1 MIAYNLFP
9 TPVVFFK
16 LGREITDKELNFI
29 GSLERKKNDGN
40 EISANA
46 DVFSADEM
54 KDIAAFV
61 NEKLKFYFQ
70 DIHSPAFDVDVYIT
84 QSWANYTKKGQFHH
98 KHRHPNSFISGVFYV
113 SANREK
119 DRIKFFSN
127 RDLQIEIP
135 TQKYNQ
141 YNSESWWLSVGSGD
155 LVLFPST
162 LWHMVDTV
170 DSDDE
175 RISIAFNTFLKGSIG
190 DETIMTGLKL

>member
-1 MIAYNLFP
+1 MMVHNLFP
-9 TPVVFFK
+9 TPVVFFN
-16 LGREITDKELNFI
+16 LGRDVTGKEFNFVKN
-29 GSLERKKNDGN
+29 LERRENQGN
-40 EISANA
+40 ETSVNA

-54 KDIAAFV
+54 QDIAAFV

-70 DIHSPAFDVDVYIT
+70 DIHSPAYDVDVYVT

-98 KHRHPNSFISGVFYV
+98 KHRHPNSFISGVFYI

-119 DRIKFFSN
+119 DRIKFFTHK
-127 RDLQIEIP
+127 DPQIEIP
-135 TQKYNQ
+135 TKKYNQ
-141 YNSESWWLSVGSGD
+141 YNSESWWLSVSSGE

-175 RISIAFNTFLKGSIG
+175 RISIAFNTFLKGMVG
-190 DETIMTGLKL
+190 DEIAMTGLKL